1 MIVNDHPWAVILA
14 GGLEIPALALARAF
28 QRAGI
33 PWAVIGLRRNS
44 LLRGLPGCLA
54 FADLSGFADPEALHE
69 ALIHTLTAW
78 RARSSGRLACFA
90 TEDRGLRCL
99 NEWRDDILPLA
110 EFARARALRMGGLD
124 KAEIFTALADEPA
137 SARTRVL
144 SDPSEVDAVLDELG
158 DDTVFKPALK
168 PWDMDLSTLG
178 NGAKVVTRREG
189 ESGRA
194 LCKRL
199 EAAWPL
205 SARWVAQPRLREYA
219 DGERGAWVA
228 GVPGGY
234 VGIGF
239 VERLKHPR
247 SGGTGCWV
255 EAGGDPALVAP
266 AKRVLSS
273 IDFVGLAEVPFLL
286 DDSGMPRLLELNAR
300 AWLQVGLAERAG
312 LPVAAIAYQALT
324 GAVLP
329 TKTCLAPASWI
340 NIERAL
346 LAIWADPARGKRVRQ
361 LWRAWRRDGA
371 ELAMYSD
378 ASWRIRVRWLTRI
391 GGALLSGRQG

>member
-1 MIVNDHPWAVILA
+1 MSVNDHPWAVILA
-14 GGLEIPALALARAF
+14 GGMEIPALALARAF

-44 LLRGLPGCLA
+44 LLRELPGCLA
-54 FADLSGFADPEALHE
+54 FADLSGFKDTEALHE
-69 ALIHTLTAW
+69 ALIHNLTAW
-78 RARSSGRLACFA
+78 RARSPGRLACFA

-110 EFARARALRMGGLD
+110 DFARARALRMGGLD
-124 KAEIFTALADEPA
+124 KAELFTALADEPA

-144 SDPSEVDAVLDELG
+144 SDPLKVDAVLDELG

-168 PWDMDLSTLG
+168 PWDMDLSVLG
-178 NGAKVVTRREG
+178 NGAKIVTRREG
-189 ESGRA
+189 ESRRA
-194 LCKRL
+194 LCRRL

-228 GVPGGY
+228 GAPGGY
-234 VGIGF
+234 AGIGF

-266 AKRVLSS
+266 AQCILSA
-273 IDFVGLAEVPFLL
+273 IEFVGLAEVPFLL
-286 DDSGMPRLLELNAR
+286 DDEGTPRLLELNAR

-312 LPVAAIAYQALT
+312 LPVGAIAYHALT
-324 GAVLP
+324 GVAIPV
-329 TKTCLAPASWI
+329 TAHIAPASWV
-340 NIERAL
+340 NVERAL
-346 LAIWADPARGKRVRQ
+346 LAMWADPERGKRLSQ
-361 LWRAWRRDGA
+361 LWSAWRRDAA

-378 ASWRIRVRWLTRI
+378 VSWRIRARWLARI
-391 GGALLSGRQG
+391 GSTVLPGRQ

>member
-1 MIVNDHPWAVILA
+1 MSVNDHPWAVILA

-54 FADLSGFADPEALHE
+54 FADLSGFKNTEALHE
-69 ALIHTLTAW
+69 ALIHNLTAW
-78 RARSSGRLACFA
+78 RARSAGRLACFA

-124 KAEIFTALADEPA
+124 KAELFTALADEPA

-144 SDPSEVDAVLDELG
+144 SDPSKVDAVLDELG

-168 PWDMDLSTLG
+168 PWDMDLSVLG
-178 NGAKVVTRREG
+178 NGAKIVTRREG
-189 ESGRA
+189 ESRWA
-194 LCKRL
+194 LCRRL

-228 GVPGGY
+228 GAPAFY
-234 VGIGF
+234 AGIGF

-266 AKRVLSS
+266 AQRILSA
-273 IDFVGLAEVPFLL
+273 IEFVGLAEVPFLL
-286 DDSGMPRLLELNAR
+286 DGEGTPRLLELNAR

-312 LPVAAIAYQALT
+312 LPVGAIAYHALT
-324 GAVLP
+324 GVAIPV
-329 TKTCLAPASWI
+329 TAHIAPASWV
-340 NIERAL
+340 NVERAL
-346 LAIWADPARGKRVRQ
+346 LAMWADPERGKRLSQ
-361 LWRAWRRDGA
+361 LWSAWRRDAA

-378 ASWRIRVRWLTRI
+378 VSWRIRARWLARI
-391 GGALLSGRQG
+391 CGTVLPGRQ